1 MSQLVSG
8 YLEQIVSE
16 TIEKDRVPVVYLLAL
31 TKYYAGCQ
39 SLTDRQKEL
48 CRDLTEVL
56 LRAGMIFPYMQKLA
70 DHIPMPED
78 VTSKVMVQYNG
89 RKDSRPVMYSRI
101 LPEETEFR
109 SDEMKRVYQGI
120 FVMQTVLFD
129 GEVLEYEIYDEG
141 SRGKELRQKGK
152 IDAAP
157 GSGRSDSRF
166 SSLNHMGT
174 LLRSGDGDGLKQEMR
189 DYLIKTGTVEK
200 LFDLM

>member
-1 MSQLVSG
+1 M
-8 YLEQIVSE
+8 
-16 TIEKDRVPVVYLLAL
+16 
-31 TKYYAGCQ
+31 
-39 SLTDRQKEL
+39 
-48 CRDLTEVL
+48 L

-129 GEVLEYEIYDEG
+129 GEVLEYEIYDDN
-141 SRGKELRQKGK
+141 GKGRELRQKGK

-174 LLRSGDGDGLKQEMR
+174 LLKDRDLDGLKQEMR
-189 DYLIKTGTVEK
+189 DYLTKTGTAEQ